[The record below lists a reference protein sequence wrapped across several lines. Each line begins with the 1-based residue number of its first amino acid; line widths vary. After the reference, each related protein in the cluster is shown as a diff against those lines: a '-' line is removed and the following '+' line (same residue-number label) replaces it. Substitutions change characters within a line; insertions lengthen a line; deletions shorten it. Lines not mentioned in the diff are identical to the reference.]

1 MNPLTQI
8 GFFLAL
14 FCAITYA
21 NAVPVASD
29 AAITSDNGPTPL
41 NNDAKLDN
49 LLYNA
54 VDINKSSESVVSHL
68 PTTQQ
73 MTRRP
78 QNELQKPKPRRRR
91 PNKYRRAQP
100 DCRTEKPTT
109 TKPTKIAI
117 LMPNLFISQ
126 SWGPGR

>member
-1 MNPLTQI
+1 MNPFTLI
-8 GFFLAL
+8 GVFLAL
-14 FCAITYA
+14 FCATKYV
-21 NAVPVASD
+21 NAIPVASD
-29 AAITSDNGPTPL
+29 AAITSDNASTAL
-41 NNDAKLDN
+41 NSDAKLDN

-54 VDINKSSESVVSHL
+54 VDINKSSESVVPHQ
-68 PTTQQ
+68 PTIQQ
-73 MTRRP
+73 TTRKP
-78 QNELQKPKPRRRR
+78 QNESQKPKPRRRR
-91 PNKYRRAQP
+91 PMKYRRAQP